1 MIITYHGA
9 ACFKVQFGDITLA
22 FNPISKESAAY
33 KPVRFGADAALI
45 STEHPDFNGVE
56 QVSYGERQPFIAR
69 GPGEYEVSGVVIRG
83 YLSES
88 EYDLSSQAG
97 GKKRHNTI
105 YVVKLEGMTL
115 CYLGALSEREIPQ
128 EAREALENIDIL
140 FVPIGGNGVLDAS
153 SAYKLTVALEP
164 RIIIPMLYDAAG
176 KNGDGI
182 TTFLE
187 EGGREKVSS
196 VDKLTVKQK
205 DVATKEGEIVVLAAQ

>member
-1 MIITYHGA
+1 MIITYHTA

-22 FNPISKESAAY
+22 FNPISKKSSTY
-33 KPVRFGADAALI
+33 KPARFGANAALI

-56 QVSYGERQPFIAR
+56 QVTYGEKEPFIAR

-88 EYDLSSQAG
+88 QYD

-115 CYLGALSEREIPQ
+115 CYLGALSEREVPQ
-128 EAREALENIDIL
+128 DAREALEDIDIL
-140 FVPIGGNGVLDAS
+140 FTPIGGNGVLDAAD
-153 SAYKLTVALEP
+153 AYKLAVSLEP
-164 RIIIPMLYDAAG
+164 KVIIPMLHNAPG
-176 KNGDGI
+176 KDGDGI

-187 EGGREKVSS
+187 EGGREKVTS
-196 VDKLTVKQK
+196 VDKLTLKQK
-205 DVATKEGEIVVLAAQ
+205 DVAAKEGEIIVLAAQ